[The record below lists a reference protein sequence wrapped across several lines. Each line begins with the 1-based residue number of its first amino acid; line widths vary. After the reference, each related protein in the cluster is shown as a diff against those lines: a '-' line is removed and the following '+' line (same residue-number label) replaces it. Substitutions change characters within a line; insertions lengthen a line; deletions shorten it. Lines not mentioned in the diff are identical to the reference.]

1 MVSKMTL
8 PRKLPYNL
16 PDEAL
21 DISLGLSFGLDSVC
35 KHIGHDVN
43 IMMPVKAK
51 NVSKAMI
58 SSRSVSGMQL
68 Q

>member
-1 MVSKMTL
+1 ML
-8 PRKLPYNL
+8 PVASCDGCKKLLYQEKLAYNL

-43 IMMPVKAK
+43 L
-51 NVSKAMI
+51 SF
-58 SSRSVSGMQL
+58 
-68 Q
+68 